1 MSIKKLFAFCVF
13 ALFLVSMF
21 AVGAIAQDSNTDGST
36 DGDDLANNPAGP
48 VEIDY
53 IKINGDYY
61 SETEII
67 PVDRGSDLEI
77 RFKLFALAD
86 ADDLRLS
93 ARITGLEHGD
103 IYETTRPFEV
113 DAGEGYTKNLKLA
126 IPGSMPLDDF
136 YLRLLILDRHGTLY
150 EKNYELRVRT
160 DRHLLNIVDA
170 VFSPGL
176 EVEAGKSL
184 LVTAKIFN
192 AGQKGESVKVTAEIP
207 ELKVVQVDFISY
219 LEAGKAAISQELFL
233 PIPDCAEAKDYD
245 AIVKAEYGPF
255 STEVTKTV
263 TVLEGK
269 RCEQG
274 GETKE
279 EMTFITVGAASQVA
293 QPGMKATY
301 PVSITNLGAET
312 KIYSIFVDG
321 TADWSTYTI
330 APSPVFTVGAG
341 ESVAAFVD
349 ITPLSGAAGQ
359 KLFTLSFKTGDE
371 VVTQKTLSINI
382 DGEAAEETQSTEKKA
397 KSSTVKMLEILLGIV
412 IVVLIVIALIV
423 AFSRRKGQQEAE
435 DAPKHEFY

>member
-1 MSIKKLFAFCVF
+1 MSMKKLFAFCAF
-13 ALFLVSMF
+13 ALFLISMF
-21 AVGAIAQDSNTDGST
+21 AVGAVAQDTNTDDST
-36 DGDDLANNPAGP
+36 DGNDLANDPAGP

-61 SETEII
+61 SEDEII
-67 PVDRGSDLEI
+67 PVDRGTDLEI

-86 ADDLRLS
+86 ADNLRLS

-113 DAGEGYTKNLKLA
+113 DAGEGYTKNLELA

-150 EKNYELRVRT
+150 EKNYDLRIRT
-160 DRHLLNIVDA
+160 DRHNLVIKDA

-184 LVTAKIFN
+184 LVTTKIFN
-192 AGQKGESVKVTAEIP
+192 AGEKGESIKVTAEIP
-207 ELKVVQVDFISY
+207 ELKIMQADFISY
-219 LEAGKAAISQELFL
+219 LEAGSSAISQELFL

-263 TVLEGK
+263 TILEGK
-269 RCEQG
+269 NCEQG
-274 GETKE
+274 SEQE
-279 EMTFITVGAASQVA
+279 DDMTFITVGAASQIA
-293 QPGMKATY
+293 QPGKKAVY
-301 PVSITNLGAET
+301 PVSITNLGAEA
-312 KIYSIFVDG
+312 KIYSVFVDG
-321 TADWSTYTI
+321 ASDWGTYNVV
-330 APSPVFTVGAG
+330 PSPVFTVGAG
-341 ESVAAFVD
+341 ESAAAFVEM
-349 ITPLSGAAGQ
+349 TPLSGAAGQ
-359 KLFTLSFKTGDE
+359 KIFTLSFKAGDD
-371 VVTQKTLSINI
+371 VVDQKTLSINI
-382 DGEAAEETQSTEKKA
+382 DGEAADTTEAAAKKA

-423 AFSRRKGQQEAE
+423 AFSRRKEQEEAE